1 MSISKKFDS
10 LLIDCLLNTPK
21 VYSKTTTT
29 MNKIGATVEID
40 VRNINTFQ
48 KNIPTIRKSVRNS
61 LKQKNLPTGGINF
74 KIEENGLVEIECNS
88 GLSNFKIQRLQD

>member
-29 MNKIGATVEID
+29 K
-40 VRNINTFQ
+40 
-48 KNIPTIRKSVRNS
+48 
-61 LKQKNLPTGGINF
+61 
-74 KIEENGLVEIECNS
+74 
-88 GLSNFKIQRLQD
+88 